1 MGPIPAKYFWPG
13 FVVAI
18 LSVGVGFGAA
28 TVYYAVSD
36 GGATLIE
43 AKPLPPQSESSRE
56 ADESVDSR
64 EVESAGEL
72 PEASEPAEE

>member
-18 LSVGVGFGAA
+18 LAVGVGFGAA

-36 GGATLIE
+36 GGAKTIE
-43 AKPLPPQSESSRE
+43 AKPLPPQSERSGE
-56 ADESVDSR
+56 ADQPGNSL
-64 EVESAGEL
+64 EVESTDEGSGASEMAGE
-72 PEASEPAEE
+72 